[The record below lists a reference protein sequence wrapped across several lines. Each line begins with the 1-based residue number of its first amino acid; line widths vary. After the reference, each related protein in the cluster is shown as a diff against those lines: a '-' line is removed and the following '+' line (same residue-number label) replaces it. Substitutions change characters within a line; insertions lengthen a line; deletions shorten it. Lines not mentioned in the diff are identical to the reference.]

1 MRVFVFTVV
10 TLLTLSPA
18 QAGEPTAEQLLARYD
33 AIMGPPAFESEAEM
47 TAVRE
52 DGTARTYVM
61 RMLRGEEDKFRVWFL
76 GPASAKGQEMLRS
89 GDNLWVYLPTLKRA
103 TRIAN
108 RDSFQGGDFNN
119 ADVMR
124 VNYTR
129 DYSAERV
136 PSSVPGTYALQLKA
150 RTAETAYDAIRLWVR
165 EADGQPVRGEY
176 YGTSG
181 QLLRTAE
188 FSEYTEFDKG
198 YTRPARVVMHNA
210 LVTAR
215 RSEFVVHSLR
225 LRVEVPAQR
234 FTQVDLGR

>member
-1 MRVFVFTVV
+1 
-10 TLLTLSPA
+10 
-18 QAGEPTAEQLLARYD
+18 
-33 AIMGPPAFESEAEM
+33 
-47 TAVRE
+47 
-52 DGTARTYVM
+52 M
-61 RMLRGEEDKFRVWFL
+61 RMLRGEEDRFRVWFL
-76 GPASAKGQEMLRS
+76 APASARGQEMLRS

-129 DYSAERV
+129 DYTAERV
-136 PSSVPGTYALQLKA
+136 PSSVPDTYALKLKA
-150 RTAETAYDAIRLWVR
+150 RTAETAYDAIILWVR
-165 EADGQPVRGEY
+165 RADGLPVRGEY

-188 FSEYTEFDKG
+188 FSDYTEFDKG

-210 LVTAR
+210 LVKSR
-215 RSEFVVHSLR
+215 RSELVLHSMR
-225 LRVEVPAQR
+225 LHVEVPAQR